1 MAEGAVHGGER
12 VTRGPA
18 VSVGRSETGR
28 ALAELSARGW
38 AAAVGRAGQAA
49 RGGTGCGREWAW
61 ELAGPSGGVAKRA
74 GLKSLDFAG
83 KETAWAGPVWA
94 DGRSGLPAG
103 KGERGA
109 GWAAKRV
116 WAGFWVH

>member
-1 MAEGAVHGGER
+1 MLGQKG
-12 VTRGPA
+12 RGHA
-18 VSVGRSETGR
+18 LGR
-28 ALAELSARGW
+28 A
-38 AAAVGRAGQAA
+38 
-49 RGGTGCGREWAW
+49 TGLLTR
-61 ELAGPSGGVAKRA
+61 KRKKGA
-74 GLKSLDFAG
+74 
-83 KETAWAGPVWA
+83 AWAGPVWA